1 MDMKPRTMRWAFVL
15 SAACAI
21 SACGDRMLTEPQ
33 VAESSGPVLAT
44 TSTSDVVRM
53 LKRTER
59 LDDNLSASAVIG
71 PRGGHLQIKQAGIRI
86 DFAPGAVSKPTRISV
101 TAIRGRNVAY
111 RFQPH
116 GLVFNA
122 PVTIQQNLRHT
133 IAWKDAEFAAQ
144 LQGSY
149 FDRLLVDPTETYARN
164 FERRAGRLRDAAR
177 VLEFNIEHFS
187 GYMVSTGKAP
197 GNISVEVEITR

>member
-1 MDMKPRTMRWAFVL
+1 MKPRVMRWAFAL
-15 SAACAI
+15 TAACAAA
-21 SACGDRMLTEPQ
+21 ACGDRMLTDPQ
-33 VAESSGPVLAT
+33 VAESSGPAHAA

-53 LKRTER
+53 LKRTES
-59 LDDNLSASAVIG
+59 LDDNLTASAIIG
-71 PRGGHLQIKQAGIRI
+71 PRGGYIRIKAAGVRI
-86 DFAPGAVSKPTRISV
+86 DFAPGAVSRPTRISV

-133 IAWKDAEFAAQ
+133 VAWRDPEIAAQ

-149 FDRLLVDPTETYARN
+149 FDRLLVDETETYARN
-164 FERRAGRLRDAAR
+164 FERRAARLRDAGRA
-177 VLEFNIEHFS
+177 LEFTIEHFS
-187 GYMVSTGKAP
+187 GYMVSVGKAA
-197 GNISVEVEITR
+197 IDVSADIEITR